1 MTGKGITME
10 MEYLIGLLHKE
21 WERSGRT
28 EAEIFLKLADKEK
41 RRKRVAAVIQDRQEQ
56 AALEELDFR
65 KSMEL
70 SKENFILFRL
80 IKKVK
85 DAEDKAAVEKEQLQE
100 ICVGLDKE
108 EYSMFCEIETR
119 QEG

>member
-1 MTGKGITME
+1 MTGKGIAME

-28 EAEIFLKLADKEK
+28 ETEIFLKPADKEK
-41 RRKRVAAVIQDRQEQ
+41 RRRRFAAMIQERQEQ
-56 AALEELDFR
+56 AVLEEPDFQ

-85 DAEDKAAVEKEQLQE
+85 DAEDKAVVEKEQLQE